1 MMLYSHNSILDEAAM
16 LNFKH
21 LHYFFTVAKAGAV
34 NRAAERLHLAPQ
46 TLSGQLTQFE
56 ARLGIALF
64 RRAGRRLELTETGRV
79 VLSYAEELF
88 QVSAELEEILR
99 GGTDERVFP
108 FRVGVADV
116 VPKSIAHRLLAPA
129 LALPEPLRL
138 VCREDRLDRLLAEL
152 AIHRLDMVLS
162 DRPMPPGMDVKGY
175 SHPLGECS
183 VAFFATPDLAV
194 RLTGGF
200 PDRLNGAPLLI
211 PGEDSALRAP
221 LTRWLERQ
229 GLRPRIVGE
238 FDDSALMKAFGKAG
252 AGIFPAPA
260 ATGQETE
267 GQYGV
272 IRLGETSEL
281 RERFFAI
288 SVERRLTHPAVRAVS
303 EGARAGLF
311 AGDGT

>member
-1 MMLYSHNSILDEAAM
+1 M

-56 ARLGIALF
+56 ARLGVTLF
-64 RRAGRRLELTETGRV
+64 RRTGRRLELTETGRV
-79 VLSYAEELF
+79 ALSYAEELF

-99 GGTDERVFP
+99 GGKGDRAFP
-108 FRVGVADV
+108 FRVGIADV

-129 LALPEPLRL
+129 LALPEPTRL
-138 VCREDRLDRLLAEL
+138 VCREDHLDHLLAEL
-152 AIHRLDMVLS
+152 AIHRLDMVLA

-175 SHPLGECS
+175 SHPLGECG
-183 VAFFATPDLAV
+183 VAFFATEDVAIG
-194 RLTGGF
+194 LTGGF
-200 PDRLNGAPLLI
+200 PDNLNGAPLLI

-252 AGIFPAPA
+252 AGIFPAPVV
-260 ATGQETE
+260 TGRETE
-267 GQYGV
+267 SQYGV
-272 IRLGETSEL
+272 IRLGETGEL

-311 AGDGT
+311 AGDGA